1 MKEIYTKRLIIRN
14 FTPDDAKD
22 LLEIIISK
30 EASKYAIYDHEFP
43 TSLNEVKEINT
54 RFSLGDKFLAV
65 WEPIDRKVIGFICL
79 NGDHKDIRDLGFCFN
94 ALYQGNGYA
103 AEAASAVIDYAFNT
117 LLVDHM
123 ESGTANLNYPACRLL
138 EKLNFSKQ
146 NEEILS
152 FRTTPE
158 GKPIEFVG
166 SNYLLEKDEW
176 QNRKQTDPH
185 VEKRT

>member
-1 MKEIYTKRLIIRN
+1 MKELYTKRLMIRN

-22 LLEIIISK
+22 LQEIIISK

-43 TSLNEVKEINT
+43 TSLDEVKKINH

-65 WEPIDRKVIGFICL
+65 WESTDQKVIGFVCL
-79 NGDHKDIRDLGFCFN
+79 NGDNEKILDLGFCFN
-94 ALYQGNGYA
+94 TLYEGKGYA
-103 AEAASAVIDYAFNT
+103 TEAASAAIDYAFNT
-117 LLVDHM
+117 LKVERL
-123 ESGTANLNYPACRLL
+123 ESGTANLNDPARRLL
-138 EKLNFSKQ
+138 DRLNFSKQ

-152 FRTTPE
+152 FRRTPE

-176 QNRKQTDPH
+176 FKRK
-185 VEKRT
+185 